1 MLIQHRPETQA
12 PRLDNV
18 KDQSIRDA
26 FLAFFNMIYE
36 MSNRLYADISALER
50 VERTAALPTAAKDY
64 RGKMYLLA
72 TAGEDTLHICVLNT
86 GTGAYSW
93 KQVTLS

>member
-12 PRLDNV
+12 PMLDNV
-18 KDQSIRDA
+18 KDKGARDA
-26 FLAFFNMIYE
+26 FTAFFKLIYD
-36 MSNRLYADISALER
+36 MSNRLYADVRALER
-50 VERTAALPTAAKDY
+50 VERISALPTAAKDY